1 MESVFFLLN
10 YYEFLAA
17 GLRRGVLSED
27 LFRDDQANIV
37 NHLYKNSVVL
47 IDALRKEKGRP
58 GILREFEWLHRRWS
72 DGHLRRFDRVLE
84 WLRTRPRYRV
94 P

>member
-1 MESVFFLLN
+1 
-10 YYEFLAA
+10 
-17 GLRRGVLSED
+17 
-27 LFRDDQANIV
+27 
-37 NHLYKNSVVL
+37 VL

-84 WLRTRPRYRV
+84 WLLTRPRYRV